1 MQVLQKGEYTG
12 EIVLSKHLDGST
24 LTHTQYARQNDN
36 PDWHYH
42 ENLHICFVF
51 QGGRS
56 ETKKESKDSSKD
68 GSIFFYHAEESHRWI
83 SPNPIS
89 KSANIEI
96 APSFLQKYH
105 LTETGIRKA
114 IYNNIDA
121 KALILK
127 MQQEILAGEK
137 EPDSYLLSLLLELLS
152 HPSEETDKLPLW
164 VPLLKDLLHDS
175 WNEKLSLAQ
184 MAAFLDLHPITISK
198 NFRKYFHCTLGE
210 YQRKLKINQSIPL
223 IKNSEMS
230 LTEIAMHCG
239 FSDQSHFIRNF
250 KEATG
255 FLPRH
260 FQKF

>member
-1 MQVLQKGEYTG
+1 MQILQKGEYTG
-12 EIVLSKHLDGST
+12 EIVLSKQIEGST
-24 LTHTQYARQNDN
+24 LSHTQYAQNKGN
-36 PDWHYH
+36 PDWHCH

-51 QGGRS
+51 QGGKS
-56 ETKKESKDSSKD
+56 ETKKAQQYTEKD
-68 GSIFFYHAEESHRWI
+68 GSIFFYHAEETHRWI
-83 SPNPIS
+83 SPNAIS

-96 APSFLQKYH
+96 APAFLKTYQ
-105 LTETGIRKA
+105 LSESGIKRA
-114 IYNNIDA
+114 LYNNINA

-127 MQQEILAGEK
+127 MQQELLAGEN
-137 EPDSYLLSLLLELLS
+137 EPQSYLLSLLLELLS
-152 HPSEETDKLPLW
+152 SQKEERNNKPEW
-164 VPLLKDLLHDS
+164 VPKLKDLLHDS
-175 WNEKLSLAQ
+175 WNEKLSLSE
-184 MAAFLDLHPITISK
+184 MARLLHLHPITISK

-210 YQRKLKINQSIPL
+210 YQRKLKINHSIPL

-250 KEATG
+250 KHATG